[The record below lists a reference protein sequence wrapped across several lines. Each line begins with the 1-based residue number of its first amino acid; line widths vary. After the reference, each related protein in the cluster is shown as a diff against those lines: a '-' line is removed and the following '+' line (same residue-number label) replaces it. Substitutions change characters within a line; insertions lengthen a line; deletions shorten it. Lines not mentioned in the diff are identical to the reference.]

1 MSSNTKIV
9 VLRLRAIIYTVIF
22 IILGVALI
30 FLLIFMFGNKKDDS
44 KSAPTSSYIPGV
56 YTSSIV
62 LNDNVVDVQV
72 VVDEDHIN
80 SVSIV
85 NLEESVA
92 TMYPLLE
99 ICMDDISDQ
108 LSNNVPLEEVTY
120 SSSNQYTSITL
131 LNAIHSALNKAVE

>member
-9 VLRLRAIIYTVIF
+9 VLRLKAIIYTVIF
-22 IILGVALI
+22 VILGVALI
-30 FLLIFMFGNKKDDS
+30 FLLIFMFGKKKDDS
-44 KSAPTSSYIPGV
+44 NSTPTSSYIPGV
-56 YTSSIV
+56 YSSSIV
-62 LNDNVVDVQV
+62 LNDNVVDIQV

-85 NLEESVA
+85 NLEVSVA

-120 SSSNQYTSITL
+120 PSANQYTSITL
-131 LNAIHSALNKAVE
+131 LNAIQSALNKAVK